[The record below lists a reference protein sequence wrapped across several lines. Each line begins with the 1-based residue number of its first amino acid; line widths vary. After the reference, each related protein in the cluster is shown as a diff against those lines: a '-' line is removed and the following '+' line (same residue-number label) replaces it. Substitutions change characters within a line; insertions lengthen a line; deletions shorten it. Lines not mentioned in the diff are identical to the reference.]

1 MASRLNLCTR
11 QAMLN
16 QAINSNKVITRQ
28 LTLMCFALLLTLLA
42 PVRVLCQPLSAYMA
56 ECGKTVETMDCCA
69 MAERADQ
76 PKSCCC
82 EAPVTPGNMQTGAI
96 PSTTPKFI
104 PIKSQGAVTSP
115 AFIAL
120 LPGFDSP
127 ATCLI
132 QPQPRTTK
140 LPIYLRLRSL
150 LI

>member
-1 MASRLNLCTR
+1 
-11 QAMLN
+11 MLN
-16 QAINSNKVITRQ
+16 QAISSKRDIKRQ
-28 LTLMCFALLLTLLA
+28 LTLLCFALLLTLLA

-56 ECGKTVETMDCCA
+56 DCGEAVETMDCCA
-69 MAERADQ
+69 MVERSDQ

-104 PIKSQGAVTSP
+104 PIKSQGAVTAP
-115 AFIAL
+115 ALTAL

-127 ATCLI
+127 ATSLA